1 MMRSQ
6 ASQALVG
13 KELIMSDCR
22 QFRKS
27 TNISTWSRLIAVL
40 LALLV
45 LGSAGR
51 VAAEEITVAA
61 AADLTFAFQ
70 DVAAKYQKDT
80 GNSVKFSYGSSG
92 NFFSQIKNGAP
103 FDMYFSADIAYPKML
118 EAAGLTEPG
127 TLYEY
132 AVGKIVIWVPN
143 ASTLDLK
150 SGLEVLTDPH
160 INKIAIANP
169 QHAPYGKAAVAAMKH
184 EGVYNKVSSKLVMG
198 ENIAQT
204 AQFVQSGNAD
214 IGILALSL
222 AVAPNLKDKGRYVV
236 IATSDYPP
244 IEQAAIILK
253 SSQKKEAAQH
263 FMDFLKTPAIVT
275 LMRSYGFTVPDS
287 PATAN

>member
-103 FDMYFSADIAYPKML
+103 F
-118 EAAGLTEPG
+118 
-127 TLYEY
+127 
-132 AVGKIVIWVPN
+132 
-143 ASTLDLK
+143 
-150 SGLEVLTDPH
+150 
-160 INKIAIANP
+160 
-169 QHAPYGKAAVAAMKH
+169 
-184 EGVYNKVSSKLVMG
+184 
-198 ENIAQT
+198 
-204 AQFVQSGNAD
+204 
-214 IGILALSL
+214 
-222 AVAPNLKDKGRYVV
+222 
-236 IATSDYPP
+236 
-244 IEQAAIILK
+244 
-253 SSQKKEAAQH
+253 
-263 FMDFLKTPAIVT
+263 
-275 LMRSYGFTVPDS
+275 
-287 PATAN
+287 